1 MRFLTRLFDFPS
13 WPIWVKLS
21 VGFLL
26 AIILPAVLSIFIV
39 GGGLSEVSSRTL
51 QVFITENGERQ
62 RQNIQNTLDRAQRD
76 LQAFVNNP
84 DNVSQITGLLLRDV
98 QTNPPL
104 PISATN
110 AIQVADLIRRELAT
124 QENLYDSVRVLNR
137 AGVVMT
143 GAAPFSLQNTTFGRD
158 DSETPS
164 YIKAKAD
171 AQLGIDRSLTFSRA
185 PLFKLE
191 LTQAIRWRDGA
202 VLGYLVATLS
212 SERIFF
218 DQMSFSGAD
227 YPAYSFVVSGI
238 EQEYVFSPAP
248 TLLQAVKSAQESPAV
263 EQALGGNAGQT
274 SYTLTTGEEMI
285 GYYGPIFD
293 PTQPD
298 SVTLALISEVPG
310 AAQFSTVISYFTG
323 ARSFALIVGPVVL
336 LFLLVML
343 FNQVL
348 TPPLVGLRQAI
359 HAMGRRDFDVPVPTT
374 HRQDEIGG
382 LNTAFVD
389 MRSQV
394 RGQIN
399 ILESRIA
406 TQGRDIATTQEIS
419 RFAASQRDLQTLL
432 DKVVD
437 LIVERFSNIYH
448 AQIFLLDDA
457 AEYAVLRAST
467 NEPGREL
474 LARGHKLAVGSVSV
488 IGQVTEHGR
497 IVVARDTSDSEV
509 HRRNEFLPDTRAELA
524 IPLMLG
530 DTVFGAMDVQSRRPD
545 VFEPDEISVLQ
556 TMADQIAVAIDNARL
571 YQDTVR
577 IREEIQQVNRE
588 ATLQAWREFMYEQRY
603 RELVSEAGVATGSDL
618 TDLRHQAVQSG
629 RITIGEVT
637 RRGTIPIAVP
647 IQLRGSTLGAVE
659 WELPAGELNETKLQ
673 LAQELAN
680 RMAIGL
686 DGTRLYEESQRA
698 TERERIVNTI
708 AAKLT
713 PQTAIEEILE
723 TAVREIG
730 EALHLPH
737 VSIRLHGEQN
747 GHDH

>member
-1 MRFLTRLFDFPS
+1 MKFLTRLFDFPS

-26 AIILPAVLSIFIV
+26 AIFLPAMLSIFVV

-51 QVFITENGERQ
+51 QVYMTENGERQ

-76 LQAFVNNP
+76 LQSFINNAEYI
-84 DNVSQITGLLLRDV
+84 SQITGLLLRDV

-104 PISATN
+104 PISAAT
-110 AIQVADLIRRELAT
+110 ATQVADLIRRELAT
-124 QENLYDSVRVLNR
+124 QDNLYDSVRILNR

-158 DSETPS
+158 DSETS
-164 YIKAKAD
+164 AYIKAKAD
-171 AQLGIDRSLTFSRA
+171 AQIGIDQSITFSRA

-191 LTQAIRWRDGA
+191 LTQVIRWRDGA

-212 SERIFF
+212 SEHIFY
-218 DQMSFSGAD
+218 DQMSFSGTD

-238 EQEYVFSPAP
+238 EQEYVFSPAAS
-248 TLLQAVKSAQESPAV
+248 LLQAVKSAQESPAV
-263 EQALGGNAGQT
+263 EQALGGSSGQT
-274 SYTLTTGEEMI
+274 SYMLTTGEEVI

-298 SVTLALISEVPG
+298 NIALALISEVPIES
-310 AAQFSTVISYFTG
+310 QFNTVLNYFTG
-323 ARSFALIVGPVVL
+323 ARTFALVVGPVVL
-336 LFLLVML
+336 LFLLVVL

-348 TPPLVGLRQAI
+348 APPLVGLRQAI
-359 HAMGRRDFDVPVPTT
+359 HAMGRRDFDVPVPIT

-399 ILESRIA
+399 VLESRIA

-488 IGQVTEHGR
+488 IGQVTEQGR
-497 IVVARDTSDSEV
+497 IVVARDTSDSDV
-509 HRRNEFLPDTRAELA
+509 HRRNEFLPNTRAELA

-530 DTVFGAMDVQSRRPD
+530 DAVFGALDVQSRRPD

-618 TDLRHQAVQSG
+618 ADLRHQAVQSG
-629 RITIGEVT
+629 HIMIGEVT
-637 RRGTIPIAVP
+637 KRGTIPIAVP

-698 TERERIVNTI
+698 TERERIVNSI